1 MVSILYKYCI
11 VLYSGP
17 EKAFIYAGCRDPF
30 LRIRAVL
37 LSLKAESLSFRTAVL
52 SSGAGLLSL
61 KAVSL
66 SSRAVWSLEAP
77 GDIPG
82 LFFFTPLPGLSS
94 IEGQDLGLF

>member
-17 EKAFIYAGCRDPF
+17 EKAFIYADYRDPF

-52 SSGAGLLSL
+52 SSGTGL
-61 KAVSL
+61 L
-66 SSRAVWSLEAP
+66 SSRAVWILEAP
-77 GDIPG
+77 GVIPG
-82 LFFFTPLPGLSS
+82 LFFLPFYLV
-94 IEGQDLGLF
+94 

>member
-11 VLYSGP
+11 VLYSSP
-17 EKAFIYAGCRDPF
+17 EKAFIYAGYRNPF

-52 SSGAGLLSL
+52 SFRTAVLSSGTGFLSL

-66 SSRAVWSLEAP
+66 SSRAVWILEAP

-82 LFFFTPLPGLSS
+82 LFFLPFYLV
-94 IEGQDLGLF
+94 

>member
-11 VLYSGP
+11 VLYSSP
-17 EKAFIYAGCRDPF
+17 EKAFIYAGYRDPF

-52 SSGAGLLSL
+52 SPGTGLLSL

-77 GDIPG
+77 GGYPG
-82 LFFFTPLPGLSS
+82 ALFFTPLPGLSS